1 MSSLARPF
9 ELASITGNGIR
20 TSEQSTSYVAQT
32 RNLVKAD
39 SEPHL
44 SIDRT
49 RFSYNAIG
57 IRYLASGTPLGGMW
71 TVRRLAWG
79 PILAIYAQRRIF
91 AFAERGLVQNFQNR
105 STMRRVS

>member
-9 ELASITGNGIR
+9 ELASVTGNGIR
-20 TSEQSTSYVAQT
+20 TSEQSTNYVAQT

-57 IRYLASGTPLGGMW
+57 IRHLASGTPLCPLNDAPAA
-71 TVRRLAWG
+71 TIHDAT
-79 PILAIYAQRRIF
+79 
-91 AFAERGLVQNFQNR
+91 LV
-105 STMRRVS
+105 